1 MTVSA
6 ESRFKTS
13 KLLTSDATLESVH
26 SAGLETVKSVNL
38 VGLNGINLSLVTQLV
53 GALSYGIVLFAL
65 ECNIYG
71 TDPETHQVRNIAN
84 DALRDGLCHATHEI
98 HRLIRVA
105 GPRLT
110 PCEIGCLSR

>member
-65 ECNIYG
+65 DCCRNASITSNAKINIYRYISMYLHAISME
-71 TDPETHQVRNIAN
+71 PIQRPIKCETLQTM
-84 DALRDGLCHATHEI
+84 L
-98 HRLIRVA
+98 
-105 GPRLT
+105 
-110 PCEIGCLSR
+110 